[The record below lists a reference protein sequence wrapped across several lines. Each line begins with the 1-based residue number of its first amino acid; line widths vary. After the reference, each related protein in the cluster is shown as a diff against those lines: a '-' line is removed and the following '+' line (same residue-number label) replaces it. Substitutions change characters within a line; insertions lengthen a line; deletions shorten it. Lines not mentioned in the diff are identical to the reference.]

1 MHMLVE
7 SISLHVISSSWD
19 LQFLSCL
26 AESTRSKSAV
36 INVNPN
42 MKDGIQTIMGSGT
55 RATKTGKL
63 FYDTIKVYGLLNVVI
78 MHHIN
83 GSLIW

>member
-1 MHMLVE
+1 MHILVE
-7 SISLHVISSSWD
+7 SINLHVISSSWD

-36 INVNPN
+36 ITVNPN
-42 MKDGIQTIMGSGT
+42 TTDGIQTIMGSGT

-63 FYDTIKVYGLLNVVI
+63 FYDTIKVTMLLNI
-78 MHHIN
+78 GITT
-83 GSLIW
+83 

>member
-1 MHMLVE
+1 MHMLCE
-7 SISLHVISSSWD
+7 ALNLHVIALSWD

-36 INVNPN
+36 IAVTTN
-42 MKDGIQTIMGSGT
+42 MKDGIQNVMGSGT

-63 FYDTIKVYGLLNVVI
+63 FYDTIKVPLSY
-78 MHHIN
+78 
-83 GSLIW
+83 SA